1 MLSSIKAS
9 APPAPSVEVKDFG
22 PQTHLEQRSTESEVP
37 SLAYGEKVH
46 KAGVGLTA
54 ACLREPNCCYWLV
67 TILSH
72 W

>member
-1 MLSSIKAS
+1 MLSSITAS
-9 APPAPSVEVKDFG
+9 APPVISVEVKDFG
-22 PQTHLEQRSTESEVP
+22 PQTHLEQRSTEIEVP
-37 SLAYGEKVH
+37 SLAGEKVH